1 MNKFIRV
8 LWFILVLL
16 ASLSILWLI
25 YLIWKEKPLD
35 VVDRAFITLLLGLNI
50 AHLWTF
56 KK

>member
-8 LWFILVLL
+8 LWFILVLF

-35 VVDRAFITLLLGLNI
+35 MVDRAFITLLLGLNI
-50 AHLWTF
+50 SHLWTF